1 MELKRQILLDE
12 IIQAIPA
19 WQVLVVQFNDA
30 VARSLGITASDMQ
43 CLFVLSR
50 NGPCTPGTIAET
62 IGINTGSA
70 SRMVDRLLAAGLVT
84 RKSDEV
90 DRRRVIVGATQSA
103 LDRIAHHYDPLNAA
117 LRSHLNGM
125 DDLALRQMLAFVNN
139 AERTTEGHLRRL
151 SEL

>member
-1 MELKRQILLDE
+1 MEHKRQSLLDE

-50 NGPCTPGTIAET
+50 KGPCTPGVIAET

-70 SRMVDRLLAAGLVT
+70 SRMVDRLLLAGLVT
-84 RKSDEV
+84 RRSDEV
-90 DRRRVIVGATQSA
+90 DRRRVIVAATQSA

-117 LRSHLNGM
+117 LRSHLDDM
-125 DDLALRQMLAFVNN
+125 DDLALRQMLKFVDH
-139 AERTTEGHLRRL
+139 AERTTEAHLGQL
-151 SEL
+151 SQI